1 MKGILISFEGI
12 DFTGKTTQGKRL
24 FDYIS
29 QRDGFAKSKGV
40 ECIFT
45 KEPGGTET
53 GEKIREILLN
63 SSSLE
68 RWTEL
73 FLYLAS
79 RSQLIKEVIKPSLS
93 LGRLVIVDRFSDST
107 FAYQG
112 YGRKLPLS
120 LIKKLNEKATE
131 GIKPNLTFLL
141 DDSPKVAFRRKGSKP
156 PDRLER
162 EGGKFQE
169 EVRKGYL
176 KLAKEEPLRFRII
189 KVEKGADET
198 FEKIKKEFDLF
209 LRQ

>member
-29 QRDGFAKSKGV
+29 QRDGFAKSKGI

-79 RSQLIKEVIKPSLS
+79 RSKLIK
-93 LGRLVIVDRFSDST
+93 
-107 FAYQG
+107 
-112 YGRKLPLS
+112 
-120 LIKKLNEKATE
+120 
-131 GIKPNLTFLL
+131 
-141 DDSPKVAFRRKGSKP
+141 
-156 PDRLER
+156 
-162 EGGKFQE
+162 
-169 EVRKGYL
+169 
-176 KLAKEEPLRFRII
+176 
-189 KVEKGADET
+189 
-198 FEKIKKEFDLF
+198 
-209 LRQ
+209 